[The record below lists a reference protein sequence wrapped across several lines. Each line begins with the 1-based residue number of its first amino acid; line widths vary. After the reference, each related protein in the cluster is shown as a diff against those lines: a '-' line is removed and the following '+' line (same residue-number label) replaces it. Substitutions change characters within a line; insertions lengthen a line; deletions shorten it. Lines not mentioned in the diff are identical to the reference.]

1 MSGRSSSDSS
11 MPDNTGQEERQTM
24 AFSSDTQVV
33 VEKEDHLRMEI
44 ENKSLRK
51 FTSQLSREMKS
62 AMDTLCQKDGE
73 MEDLRIEYKEKL
85 KSLKRSLT
93 QSEMTITQLKEEN
106 KQLSVAVAKNIQGGR
121 IKDHGKEGKVSVME
135 RIISD
140 QAIKLEDLEFTLKQ
154 ALESEQTIVR
164 SSKETLHHMEKAM
177 NIREEQLQKCCDEKD
192 ERIAQLEEIVSQ
204 LSDEVDTM
212 HRTRV
217 HLEQLNMERVDPL
230 ENVKELTGVDD
241 LDKEIGRGSYG
252 VVKEVCVHGTTCAA
266 KDIHKILIECGN
278 LEVLRKKFYEECV
291 NCSKL
296 VHPNIV
302 QFLGIHYPSEDVKLP
317 WLVMEKMNCSLF
329 QFLEKHQQ
337 KEVSLSVK
345 FSLLLDVSHGL
356 QYLHAH
362 NVVHRDL
369 SSNNILLTK
378 FLTAKI
384 SDLGVAKFI
393 TADDKM
399 SQTANPGTRV
409 FMPPEAVS
417 SSPHYGKP
425 VDVFSLGCVMIHTL
439 THMYPVPADQVITDS
454 ITQEMKALSEV
465 QRRENY
471 FVAIPSS
478 AVSCR
483 PLIQKCL
490 NNTPGT
496 RPPVSEICTELA
508 GSLATNCSSATEVHS
523 MVHPELSRK
532 IEQLE
537 SDLTAKERIIK
548 QLKEPI
554 ASNELPHAV
563 LKHQIGCYKEY
574 LSRSLPHQT
583 K

>member
-1 MSGRSSSDSS
+1 M
-11 MPDNTGQEERQTM
+11 
-24 AFSSDTQVV
+24 
-33 VEKEDHLRMEI
+33 
-44 ENKSLRK
+44 
-51 FTSQLSREMKS
+51 
-62 AMDTLCQKDGE
+62 
-73 MEDLRIEYKEKL
+73 
-85 KSLKRSLT
+85 
-93 QSEMTITQLKEEN
+93 
-106 KQLSVAVAKNIQGGR
+106 
-121 IKDHGKEGKVSVME
+121 
-135 RIISD
+135 
-140 QAIKLEDLEFTLKQ
+140 
-154 ALESEQTIVR
+154 
-164 SSKETLHHMEKAM
+164 
-177 NIREEQLQKCCDEKD
+177 
-192 ERIAQLEEIVSQ
+192 
-204 LSDEVDTM
+204 
-212 HRTRV
+212 
-217 HLEQLNMERVDPL
+217 
-230 ENVKELTGVDD
+230 TGVDD

-563 LKHQIGCYKEY
+563 LKHQIGCYKEVSHHLISCVAIY
-574 LSRSLPHQT
+574 CNFKCST
-583 K
+583 